1 MFKTTPE
8 EMARIKGSLDKSI
21 SEQHVIFETLNYN
34 PYDDGQN
41 HDEVLNNYVVV
52 VMQKSQYES
61 QREEYISWPEDY
73 GICDEARAE
82 QIKAGAP
89 LTQHEDNAI
98 NESIFE
104 HDDTYMVVGVIT
116 DGVDE
121 IYTLKVHQIQGRL
134 GVHVI
139 DFLGFYDTREA
150 AEDAVTNTDYFVYGS
165 F

>member
-1 MFKTTPE
+1 
-8 EMARIKGSLDKSI
+8 MAKIKGSLDKSI
-21 SEQHVIFETLNYN
+21 SEQQAIFETLNYN
-34 PYDDGQN
+34 PYDDAQN
-41 HDEVLNNYVVV
+41 HDDIFNNYVLV

-73 GICDEARAE
+73 GICDEARAA

-104 HDDTYMVVGVIT
+104 QDDTYMVISVIT

-121 IYTLKVHQIQGRL
+121 IHALKVHQVQGQG

-139 DFLGFYDTREA
+139 DFLGFYGTREA
-150 AEDAVTNTDYFVYGS
+150 AEDAVTKTDYFVYGS